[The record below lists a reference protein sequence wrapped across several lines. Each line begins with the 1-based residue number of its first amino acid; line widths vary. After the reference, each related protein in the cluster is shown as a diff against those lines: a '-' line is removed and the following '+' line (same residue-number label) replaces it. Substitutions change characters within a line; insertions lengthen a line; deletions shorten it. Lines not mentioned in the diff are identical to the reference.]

1 VNLIW
6 SLLHFDQNLIGIL
19 GYQKLITLD
28 SYGRLD
34 LMRMH
39 TLFLNTFSKTCICIN
54 NYTPSLTQYLIELKS
69 KYKDELSQDVLIRSI
84 CS

>member
-1 VNLIW
+1 MVNLIW
-6 SLLHFDQNLIGIL
+6 NLLHFDQYLIGIL

-39 TLFLNTFSKTCICIN
+39 TLFLNTFSKHMHLHQQLYPFT
-54 NYTPSLTQYLIELKS
+54 Y
-69 KYKDELSQDVLIRSI
+69 SI
-84 CS
+84 SH